1 MMIHYTIHCTFR
13 ALFRLSMLSLLI
25 FISHAKVYA
34 KPANVLV
41 SIKPL
46 HSLISHITDGIN
58 QTELLL
64 QQQQSP
70 HNFQLRPSQ
79 KRLLNQADIFFYS
92 SDNIESFVP
101 PLKSTNAKLQFVQLS
116 RIADIQ
122 ALPTRSFHSHE
133 PHKSQNTLDGHIWL
147 SIENAK
153 IIAEYVTETLSKNS
167 PENATHYHQNL
178 YKLLLKLQALKH
190 TNLQLL
196 KQYRETPFMVYHDAF
211 QYFELENHLS
221 KAHFITT
228 SPEHSPGIKRVK
240 ALRDLISAENI
251 QCIFYEPPNIPSL
264 LKTLTENKSVK
275 LAALDPVGLQIPMGK
290 AHYSQLMR
298 QTATTLEACFTKK

>member
-1 MMIHYTIHCTFR
+1 MMTHDTIHCAFS
-13 ALFRLSMLSLLI
+13 ALNKLCLLSLLVFFSI
-25 FISHAKVYA
+25 AQVYA

-79 KRLLNQADIFFYS
+79 KRQLNQADIFFYS
-92 SDNIESFVP
+92 SDNIEGFVS
-101 PLKSTNAKLQFVQLS
+101 PLKSTNVDLQFVQLS

-122 ALPTRSFHSHE
+122 TLPVRSPHSHE
-133 PHKSQNTLDGHIWL
+133 SHYSQNTTDGHIWL

-153 IIAEYVTETLSKNS
+153 IIGEYVTGVLSKNA
-167 PENATHYHQNL
+167 PENAPRYHQNL
-178 YKLLLKLQALKH
+178 QKLLLKLQTLKQQ
-190 TNLQLL
+190 NLQLL
-196 KQYRETPFMVYHDAF
+196 KQYRDTPFLVYHDAF
-211 QYFELENHLS
+211 QYFERENHLS
-221 KAHFITT
+221 RAHFITT
-228 SPEHSPGIKRVK
+228 SPEHSPGIKRVR
-240 ALRDLISAENI
+240 ALRDLISSENI

-264 LKTLTENKSVK
+264 LNTLTEDKPVK
-275 LAALDPVGLQIPMGK
+275 LAALDPAGLQIPMGK
-290 AHYSQLMR
+290 AHYFQLMR
-298 QTATTLEACFTKK
+298 QTATTLKTCFTRK